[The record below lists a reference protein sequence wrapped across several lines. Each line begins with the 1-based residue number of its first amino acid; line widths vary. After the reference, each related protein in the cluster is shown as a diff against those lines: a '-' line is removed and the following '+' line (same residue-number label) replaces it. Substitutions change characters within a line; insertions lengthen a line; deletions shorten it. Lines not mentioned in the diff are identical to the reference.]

1 MTTPKSPQ
9 AAATD
14 HANSFVVG
22 DPVVYRGAVLGDLR
36 GVVAKVL
43 ELSDASGYRL
53 KTFLVRIEGVVEQI
67 HTSADALT
75 KTGRKTAPA
84 SIGIPRSAYAD
95 TTVAPAVDDREGVE
109 PGSTDDGF
117 EGSDE
122 PLTEAEL
129 AKFKAEFWRGIPQ
142 AERERMVG

>member
-14 HANSFVVG
+14 HANSFAVG

-67 HTSADALT
+67 HTDGGWALIE
-75 KTGRKTAPA
+75 GM
-84 SIGIPRSAYAD
+84 RSQSSQ
-95 TTVAPAVDDREGVE
+95 RC
-109 PGSTDDGF
+109 
-117 EGSDE
+117 
-122 PLTEAEL
+122 
-129 AKFKAEFWRGIPQ
+129 
-142 AERERMVG
+142 